1 MENRGI
7 LEREDFE
14 HKALIV
20 VVTKNWNGKTGA
32 DSNLYQAARYAWPV
46 KTEKVRR
53 EVEVVLACR
62 RSQIV
67 GAFIPE
73 TWYTA
78 PDGDSYF
85 DGKEAEQEIQDLY
98 VGRYLSH
105 DLRFYGGSA
114 QYVI

>member
-1 MENRGI
+1 MKEI
-7 LEREDFE
+7 LCREDFE

-20 VVTKNWNGKTGA
+20 VVTKNWNGKTGLG
-32 DSNLYQAARYAWPV
+32 SNLYEAARYAWPV
-46 KTEKVRR
+46 KTEKVSQK
-53 EVEVVLACR
+53 VEIVLACC

-73 TWYTA
+73 TWHTA

-85 DGKEAEQEIQDLY
+85 DGKEADQEIQDLY
-98 VGRYLSH
+98 VGKYLCD

-114 QYVI
+114 RYVI